1 VSSRRDA
8 WFARWLQRKPLTARR
23 ASVAI
28 AVATLLVTIISGV
41 LMRILDHR
49 EFDNVW
55 LGLWW
60 AVQTVT
66 TVGYGDVTPSNLE
79 GRLVGA
85 FLMLTAIGFLTVIT
99 ASVTAALIE
108 QVRRRTEDSGDA
120 ELHRKLDEVNARLG
134 RLETSLRSTR
144 D

>member
-1 VSSRRDA
+1 
-8 WFARWLQRKPLTARR
+8 
-23 ASVAI
+23 VAI
-28 AVATLLVTIISGV
+28 AVATLLVTLISGV

-49 EFDNVW
+49 DFDNVW

-66 TVGYGDVTPSNLE
+66 TVGYGDVTPTNLV
-79 GRLVGA
+79 GRLVA
-85 FLMLTAIGFLTVIT
+85 SVLMLTAIAFLTVIT

-108 QVRRRTEDSGDA
+108 QVRRRAPDLA
-120 ELHRKLDEVNARLG
+120 QVELNTKLDEVNARLD
-134 RLETSLRSTR
+134 RLETALRSTR

>member
-1 VSSRRDA
+1 M
-8 WFARWLQRKPLTARR
+8 
-23 ASVAI
+23 AI

-66 TVGYGDVTPSNLE
+66 TVGYGDVTPSNVE

-108 QVRRRTEDSGDA
+108 QVRRRTADSGDA

-134 RLETSLRSTR
+134 RLETALRSTR

>member
-1 VSSRRDA
+1 
-8 WFARWLQRKPLTARR
+8 
-23 ASVAI
+23 VAI
-28 AVATLLVTIISGV
+28 AVATLLVTIVSGV
-41 LMRILDHR
+41 LMRILDQR

-66 TVGYGDVTPSNLE
+66 TVGYGDVTPTNVE
-79 GRLVGA
+79 GRLVA
-85 FLMLTAIGFLTVIT
+85 SVLMLTAIAFLTVIT

-108 QVRRRTEDSGDA
+108 QVRRRAADSSDA
-120 ELHRKLDEVNARLG
+120 ELHRKLDEVNARLD
-134 RLETSLRSTR
+134 RLETALRSTR